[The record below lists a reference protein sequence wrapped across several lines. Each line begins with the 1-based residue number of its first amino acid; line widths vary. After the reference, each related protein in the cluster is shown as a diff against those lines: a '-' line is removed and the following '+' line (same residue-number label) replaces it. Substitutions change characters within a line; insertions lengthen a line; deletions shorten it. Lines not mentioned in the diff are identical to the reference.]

1 MKMDRLFRGAAP
13 FWFLLGA
20 LWCAAALAALLDGR
34 APVALA
40 PLLAAA
46 ALCFVVG
53 ALKFCQQKKASGAG
67 RDAGRSRA

>member
-46 ALCFVVG
+46 AL
-53 ALKFCQQKKASGAG
+53 
-67 RDAGRSRA
+67 